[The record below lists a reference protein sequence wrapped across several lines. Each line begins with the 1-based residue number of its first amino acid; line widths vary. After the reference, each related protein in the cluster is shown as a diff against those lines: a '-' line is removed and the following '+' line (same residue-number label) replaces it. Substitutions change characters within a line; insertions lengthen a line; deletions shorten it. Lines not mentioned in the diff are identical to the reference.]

1 MRLWSKVQEHQSI
14 HNKVMAHM
22 YQSTCFSRIIIT
34 KIPFLEN
41 IWGSYGFF
49 LGGGVRRGGEQK
61 GCIPGCSFLL
71 NAYLRT
77 LFRFYVSGKT
87 SMSRFYYPNVVG
99 KGQQVKMQRRGPVLT
114 PTVIL
119 TSNMSKLSL
128 CISGARENLCSV
140 RPNLVSVV

>member
-1 MRLWSKVQEHQSI
+1 M
-14 HNKVMAHM
+14 
-22 YQSTCFSRIIIT
+22 
-34 KIPFLEN
+34 
-41 IWGSYGFF
+41 
-49 LGGGVRRGGEQK
+49 RRGGEQK